1 MTSRPAE
8 LIEAPADRIERI
20 PFGARW
26 LPDAFEL
33 FQVPGGFSLLLVDMT
48 EVQKAIRILR
58 DAKIPATYPHLIVRA
73 LGIAFSQNPH
83 LAQFVCN
90 YQRLIPGKF
99 DVGLSMAGQTPYAP
113 VVVLPAVDRKPLAT
127 LIPTIIDAIDAAAE
141 REARDLAAVGR
152 LAVPFRWLRRWILS
166 RLHRNLKWR
175 TRIVGHFQLT
185 CLTNV
190 DVLVPLTF
198 YSNAVIGVGAI
209 RDRVV
214 VIDGKP
220 VVRPTV
226 WLSGVADHAVIDGM
240 RGGDGLAVIKQI
252 LEGDLLVREAEEAAA
267 LKAMQRK
274 GDGDRNLPAGDPSI
288 AATPSDNT

>member
-1 MTSRPAE
+1 MTSRPAD
-8 LIEAPADRIERI
+8 LNEAPADRIERI

-33 FQVPGGFSLLLVDMT
+33 FHVPGGFSLLLVDMT
-48 EVQKAIRILR
+48 QVQKAIRILR
-58 DAKIPATYPHLIVRA
+58 DAKIPATYPHMIVRA
-73 LGIAFSQNPH
+73 LGIGFSNNPH
-83 LAQFVCN
+83 LAQFVSN

-99 DVGLSMAGQTPYAP
+99 DVGLSMAGQTAYAP
-113 VVVLPAVDRKPLAT
+113 VVVVPAVDRKPLST

-166 RLHRNLKWR
+166 RMHRNLKWR
-175 TRIVGHFQLT
+175 TRIVGHFQVT

-214 VIDGKP
+214 VINGKP

-240 RGGDGLAVIKQI
+240 RGGDGLAQIKDI
-252 LEGDLLVREAEEAAA
+252 LESDLLVREAEEAVA
-267 LKAMQRK
+267 LKAMQTK
-274 GDGDRNLPAGDPSI
+274 GDDRSLGPRELST
-288 AATPSDNT
+288 ATTSPDNTG